1 MANYYLV
8 ILGITVGL
16 TLCAILAYNLYKKI
30 MYWFRVIEMNRF
42 KEFIKNK
49 VILTFN
55 EQRQGEGDDR
65 FAVLMLASKAS
76 LWELS
81 KMVFKCVHTSFLTIL
96 WLTLHFLPSLMR
108 MRSTTISLPEL
119 ITKKSTLRVS
129 YLKDS
134 MNLKQ
139 PTKEHCDKKLC
150 STHGNCLVHTVWM
163 R

>member
-16 TLCAILAYNLYKKI
+16 ILCAILAYNLYKKI
-30 MYWFRVIEMNRF
+30 MYWFRVIKMNRF

-65 FAVLMLASKAS
+65 FAVLMLASKAN

-81 KMVFKCVHTSFLTIL
+81 KTVFERVHTSF
-96 WLTLHFLPSLMR
+96 
-108 MRSTTISLPEL
+108 
-119 ITKKSTLRVS
+119 
-129 YLKDS
+129 
-134 MNLKQ
+134 
-139 PTKEHCDKKLC
+139 KL
-150 STHGNCLVHTVWM
+150 
-163 R
+163 